1 MDKVIKQIHS
11 QDAGFKLSPKK
22 SGETSLN
29 LSNVILN
36 FLVDKPLSRGDEIS
50 VSFNLYKED
59 FLRCLSYIVMHL
71 PLYRSSSQESMK
83 ITFSTGMFASLYNPI
98 EEFFGAS
105 EIQRYDVNLLYRL
118 DGRIYLNG
126 LKKGTF
132 SLRNYLVE
140 NNTTLSFLKD
150 EKGEYSLR
158 MEMGDLENV
167 VLETDVLPLSSI
179 IAQFRPYITAI
190 KSKPFILLAGISG
203 TGKSRIVRQLA
214 YATGGEN
221 PDEVKKPYNYEMIQ
235 VRPNW
240 HDSTELLGYETRISG
255 ETEYVL
261 TDFLRFLAKAWYF
274 EETPFFLCLDEMNLA
289 PVEQYFA
296 EYLSVLETRKLNN
309 GRIISDS
316 LLPPLNNYGK
326 KGNTWVGDI
335 MMNDL
340 FGKDWK
346 INGKSV
352 EKNKER
358 EARLREQFRTEGIA
372 LPPNLI
378 VMGTVN
384 MDETTFSFSRK
395 VLDRA
400 MTIEMNKVDFSG
412 GLTKKDCRVAPIAS
426 EIILPN
432 AVEAMDVY
440 EANQIICDHV
450 ISYLTE
456 INGTLEGT
464 PFKVAYRTRNEFIL
478 YVLANLQYEGN
489 DVCYRMIRALDEM
502 TLMKVLSRIEG
513 DKNKLMNLKQTG
525 CVLDD
530 LATQIKQSLE
540 KVYQDFDASDN
551 EKSIYNDW
559 DKESVS
565 LCKLKE
571 MKRNWTILIIA
582 LSGADEME
590 ALLKLVHEDFELLV
604 SCNSYDRIYR
614 KAAECMRVE
623 QDSEALLSYYIWD
636 GDKAVLTFRGIS
648 IEKGAYVPSV
658 FFENTDYQYWIH
670 FKKQVTEAC
679 IDTPLRKVSDGF
691 CFNED
696 AQVLY
701 GHINYGNDIGRADLK
716 IAYRLREG
724 VRNIFSFGY
733 DVLAIKLDYHSDLK
747 HIIADIEA
755 EYRMLSLDFFRRTH
769 HSFSEKQQGETPDII
784 WWNLFREVNEE
795 FVRAVKIVV
804 DSPRNRIVCE
814 EVYLR
819 ADKLKR
825 LTPKLEMQL
834 VEHRQESGHLYRT
847 EVSTMSVDTFENR
860 FLKYAVRFVMQ
871 KFVSLKERIMANYPM
886 DSNGKFIEGLADTE
900 EELKRLVYH
909 PFFRTVG
916 AFKGMNQESLVLKQ
930 GTGYSQV
937 YRDWLLLTC
946 SYDLEEGI
954 RSLELKDIATL
965 YEIWCFIEVKNLV
978 QQLLGGEKVV
988 VDNQSRMELN
998 KHFTYSLAKGQ
1009 KSKVVFSRRTSEGDL
1024 VELAEVIYNPREVLG
1039 KSSTETSIDHTYSF
1053 TVHRNRIS
1061 CFS

>member
-1 MDKVIKQIHS
+1 
-11 QDAGFKLSPKK
+11 
-22 SGETSLN
+22 
-29 LSNVILN
+29 
-36 FLVDKPLSRGDEIS
+36 
-50 VSFNLYKED
+50 
-59 FLRCLSYIVMHL
+59 
-71 PLYRSSSQESMK
+71 
-83 ITFSTGMFASLYNPI
+83 
-98 EEFFGAS
+98 
-105 EIQRYDVNLLYRL
+105 
-118 DGRIYLNG
+118 
-126 LKKGTF
+126 
-132 SLRNYLVE
+132 
-140 NNTTLSFLKD
+140 
-150 EKGEYSLR
+150 
-158 MEMGDLENV
+158 
-167 VLETDVLPLSSI
+167 
-179 IAQFRPYITAI
+179 
-190 KSKPFILLAGISG
+190 
-203 TGKSRIVRQLA
+203 
-214 YATGGEN
+214 
-221 PDEVKKPYNYEMIQ
+221 
-235 VRPNW
+235 
-240 HDSTELLGYETRISG
+240 
-255 ETEYVL
+255 
-261 TDFLRFLAKAWYF
+261 
-274 EETPFFLCLDEMNLA
+274 
-289 PVEQYFA
+289 
-296 EYLSVLETRKLNN
+296 
-309 GRIISDS
+309 
-316 LLPPLNNYGK
+316 
-326 KGNTWVGDI
+326 
-335 MMNDL
+335 
-340 FGKDWK
+340 
-346 INGKSV
+346 
-352 EKNKER
+352 
-358 EARLREQFRTEGIA
+358 
-372 LPPNLI
+372 
-378 VMGTVN
+378 
-384 MDETTFSFSRK
+384 
-395 VLDRA
+395 
-400 MTIEMNKVDFSG
+400 
-412 GLTKKDCRVAPIAS
+412 
-426 EIILPN
+426 
-432 AVEAMDVY
+432 
-440 EANQIICDHV
+440 
-450 ISYLTE
+450 
-456 INGTLEGT
+456 
-464 PFKVAYRTRNEFIL
+464 
-478 YVLANLQYEGN
+478 
-489 DVCYRMIRALDEM
+489 
-502 TLMKVLSRIEG
+502 
-513 DKNKLMNLKQTG
+513 
-525 CVLDD
+525 
-530 LATQIKQSLE
+530 
-540 KVYQDFDASDN
+540 
-551 EKSIYNDW
+551 
-559 DKESVS
+559 
-565 LCKLKE
+565 
-571 MKRNWTILIIA
+571 
-582 LSGADEME
+582 ME

-1053 TVHRNRIS
+1053 TVPQKPDIVLQLTRRDVENGFKLTYLFDAKYRIGDTDIDGVDVPPDDAINQMHRYRDALYYDPKQEGLPIKKEVLGGYILFPGNGKDEDVENANFYRSIEKVNIGAFPLRPNNEGSAHLLERFLRSLIWEQPTVQILQDVKSHKGTSLTIEKVGNILAVTVFENGEREYYDKFRNRENEIEYYFGKITPS
-1061 CFS
+1061 NKLGLLNFQKYDYFVPVIKGQIRDIYQIDFCSVMYRKDLPHREGKQIADDDVRIVMKLVKPSYLIGSKQFVPLKSVLFPPRHWRFREFTSVRELLSFTV